1 MRAAWA
7 ILGKDFAS
15 YSRSWTG
22 VLTGFAFLLLSGIF
36 FTIFLLGYA
45 QLSMEAARR
54 AYEGIEGVSLTCF
67 IVGGFTMNLGVLFL
81 FLTPLLA
88 MRSLAEE
95 KRMGTL
101 ELLYT
106 YPLTDFQIVLGKYL
120 ALLGQLL
127 LLYLPT
133 LAYLVVIRMVGA
145 KFDWGVVVAGSLGF
159 FLLGAS
165 FLAIGLFFS
174 SLTEH
179 QILAASLTFI
189 FLLGVWVLEWFTG
202 LLPGAWG
209 AWLAQLSPL
218 NHYRDFSLGLIDL
231 RDVTFFL
238 SAIAFFFFLSLRVV
252 ETRNWKG

>member
-7 ILGKDFAS
+7 ILKKDFAS

-22 VLTGFAFLLLSGIF
+22 VLTLFAFLLLSGVF

-45 QLSMEAARR
+45 QLSMEAARQ
-54 AYEGIEGVSLTCF
+54 AYEGIDGVSLTRF
-67 IVGGFTMNLGVLFL
+67 IVGGFLMNLGVVFL

-95 KRMGTL
+95 KRTGTL

-120 ALLGQLL
+120 ALLSQLL
-127 LLYLPT
+127 ILYLPT
-133 LAYLVVIRMVGA
+133 LTYLALLRILGA
-145 KFDWGVVVAGSLGF
+145 KFDPGVAAAGSLGF

-174 SLTEH
+174 SVTEH

-202 LLPGAWG
+202 LLPGAWS
-209 AWLAQLSPL
+209 AWLSQLSPL

-231 RDVTFFL
+231 RDVVFFL
-238 SAIAFFFFLSLRVV
+238 SAISFFFFLSLRVV
-252 ETRNWKG
+252 EMRNWKG